1 MRTIAV
7 SAVFIATMTL
17 GGVTVASA
25 TFDSVWGEWVTWAEV
40 PERTDSTA
48 VSVDDGACVTVD
60 LIYACEGEEGDYAAI
75 RLVPPAYPYHV
86 QQVGYVLRHGA
97 VPLTTSLMC
106 DAGLA
111 HDVVFFVGDATSY
124 PDASPVEIER
134 LTVPADSGS
143 QPARWV
149 HVQPSNPIKLSAGE
163 ALFVSVEMV
172 ASVSGGERYKEI
184 GDPVGALDFGA
195 KSSRPGGWNPHSYAR
210 LGKDQVRDVT
220 DESQGIGLDSYM
232 VDGIEHAYR

>member
-172 ASVSGGERYKEI
+172 ASVSGGSCADE
-184 GDPVGALDFGA
+184 GTALCLQGCPADN
-195 KSSRPGGWNPHSYAR
+195 PGEETFWSYSTSAPYSWGSMAD
-210 LGKDQVRDVT
+210 LSFATDGVAYMSGLTVT
-220 DESQGIGLDSYM
+220 GP
-232 VDGIEHAYR
+232 